1 MSVRRRELLVAAASW
16 GAAGLVVGLPQTPAR
31 GAVGR
36 GEKEKGKPGEEE
48 DVSPEEDLMREHG
61 LLRRILLIYDEA
73 LNRLHARQD
82 LPVKAVAD
90 AAEIVRTFV
99 EDYHEK
105 LEEDFLFPRFRQAGK
120 QVDLVNVL
128 FQQHQAGRTLTDT
141 VTRLSTA
148 EALANDQDRAK
159 LTAALQAFRR
169 MYRPHAARE
178 DTVLF
183 PALEDVVDEREYD
196 RLGREF
202 ERKEQQLFGA
212 EGFEK
217 MVDRVATIE
226 KSLGIYDLAQ
236 FTPHE

>member
-1 MSVRRRELLVAAASW
+1 MSVRRRELLVAAGSW
-16 GAAGLVVGLPQTPAR
+16 GAAGLVVGLPQTPAS
-31 GAVGR
+31 GAAGK
-36 GEKEKGKPGEEE
+36 GESEKTKPGEEE

-61 LLRRILLIYDEA
+61 VLRRVLLIYDEA

-82 LPVKAVAD
+82 LPLTAVAD
-90 AAEIVRTFV
+90 AAAIVRTFI

-105 LEEDFLFPRFRQAGK
+105 LEEDFLFPCFRQAGK

-128 FQQHQAGRTLTDT
+128 FEQHQAGRALTNT
-141 VTRLSTA
+141 VTRLLSA
-148 EALANDQDRAK
+148 ETLANDQDRAR
-159 LTAALQAFRR
+159 LTAALEAFRR

-202 ERKEQQLFGA
+202 EKRELQLFGA

-217 MVDRVATIE
+217 MVDRVAVIE